1 MHVATTKCVPYL
13 EDGKVNSRSDRQPV
27 TEERRGRNAPPPPP
41 PKTTSSPRPQPARPR
56 PAPFHY
62 YSFLPSPMTHRGDT
76 APTKEHCGVGGPAAA
91 AAGRF
96 ESQFMRMNRAT
107 CSGEVEAYLP
117 LIENNDS
124 SFRRPTRP
132 RSSVGPAPTL
142 GARAG
147 RDVYISDM
155 KRRLNCGAKNN
166 EQGQVGRAHGGE
178 WGSVAHR
185 ARPR

>member
-1 MHVATTKCVPYL
+1 
-13 EDGKVNSRSDRQPV
+13 
-27 TEERRGRNAPPPPP
+27 
-41 PKTTSSPRPQPARPR
+41 
-56 PAPFHY
+56 
-62 YSFLPSPMTHRGDT
+62 
-76 APTKEHCGVGGPAAA
+76 
-91 AAGRF
+91 
-96 ESQFMRMNRAT
+96 MNRAT

-166 EQGQVGRAHGGE
+166 EQGQVGRGYGRARVDRGRSPNHTAVAYQP
-178 WGSVAHR
+178 SKAFAHR
-185 ARPR
+185 ICTTRRSGDDVPRRHLAPLTPSAWRTRPVREAQSEKEFQIK